1 MSTTDR
7 EFNFDAILLDRKTYQ
22 LYINAGRMMA
32 DKIAEEAGAIRR
44 FGRAVRYYRP
54 AIDAYLEKMNTG
66 ELNEVEK

>member
-1 MSTTDR
+1 
-7 EFNFDAILLDRKTYQ
+7 
-22 LYINAGRMMA
+22 MMA

-54 AIDAYLEKMNTG
+54 AIDAYLEKMNSG